1 MSLLRAA
8 SARWFVVA
16 LVVVVLAVPLSPA
29 RPAAA
34 ADHQLVIAALRVLT
48 EEYVDPVQPV
58 PLLNAAV
65 GMLRKVTNQSAAVLP
80 EIPSGTSQADAEVA
94 FAATFARAAQM
105 SPVPETPLA
114 YAATAGM
121 LASLHDSHT
130 SFLDPRQFEESR
142 LQLKGQPGFSG
153 VGVLISSLK
162 DPAGDAWIFIEDV
175 FPGSPAEAAGLKRF
189 DRIVKVD
196 GRSLKNATAQ
206 DASQAIRG
214 PAGSI
219 VTLTLLRG
227 ERTITVAVV
236 RASIHQNPVEA
247 RFIQP
252 GVAYVKLFVFSW
264 GAASHLRSAL
274 LVLGL
279 QEPIHSVVLDLR
291 ANPGGLIQEA
301 VAVGGLFLPPRTVLS
316 RITDRGQ
323 PPDILKTTGIP
334 LFPQTPLV
342 ILIDGGSAS
351 ASEILAG
358 AFKDLHRATIVGEK
372 TAGALGGSV
381 LVPLLEGAGMQ
392 VTVERITTPLGTPVE
407 GVGIPPDVPVALT
420 INDILRGQDTQLE
433 AALRAVGA
441 LGIKRP
447 ARAA

>member
-8 SARWFVVA
+8 SVRWLVVVLA
-16 LVVVVLAVPLSPA
+16 VVVLAVPLSPA

-34 ADHQLVIAALRVLT
+34 ADHQLVIAALHVLT
-48 EEYVDPVQPV
+48 EEYVDPVQPL

-65 GMLRKVTNQSAAVLP
+65 GALRKVTNQSAAVLP
-80 EIPSGTSQADAEVA
+80 DIPGGTSEADAEVA
-94 FAATFARAAQM
+94 FAATFARAVQM
-105 SPVPETPLA
+105 SSVPETQLA

-130 SFLDPRQFEESR
+130 NFLDPKQFQESR
-142 LQLKGQPGFSG
+142 LQLQGQPGFSG
-153 VGVLISSLK
+153 VGVLISSRK
-162 DPAGDAWIFIEDV
+162 DLAGDGWIFVEDV

-189 DRIVKVD
+189 DRIVQVD
-196 GRSLKNATAQ
+196 GRPLKNATTQ

-214 PAGSI
+214 PAGSV

-227 ERTITVAVV
+227 EQTLMVAVV
-236 RASIHQNPVEA
+236 RASIRQRAVEA

-252 GVAYVKLFVFSW
+252 GVAYAKLFEFSR
-264 GAASHLRSAL
+264 GVGSSLRSAL
-274 LVLGL
+274 LGLGL
-279 QEPIHSVVLDLR
+279 QEPVHSVVLDLR
-291 ANPGGLIQEA
+291 ANPGGLIHEA
-301 VAVGGLFLPPRTVLS
+301 VAVGSLFLRPRTVLS
-316 RITDRGQ
+316 RITERGHA
-323 PPDILKTTGIP
+323 PDILQTTGIP

-342 ILIDGGSAS
+342 VLVDGGSAS

-381 LVPLLEGAGMQ
+381 TVRLPEGAGMQ
-392 VTVERITTPLGTPVE
+392 VTVERITTPLGALVE
-407 GVGIPPDVPVALT
+407 GVGILPDVPVALT
-420 INDILRGQDTQLE
+420 INDIMRGQDTQLE